1 MMMKSHKPVA
11 KIALSSLTAIALI
24 LVPMPASAQIAVF
37 DSTNYSQNLLQAAR
51 ALEQINHQ
59 VQSLQNEATMLENMG
74 RNLKTFDFPQ
84 LQQIT
89 SALQKID
96 DLMNAGQA
104 IGFKAGGVDA
114 SFSTMFPKAIADVL
128 ATDRRVADAKT
139 RLDAA
144 MESFRHSMNVQ
155 AEVVSN
161 IQSDSG
167 LLNDLAARSQSSVG
181 ALQAQ
186 QAANQLLA
194 LSAKQQFQLQD
205 LLAAEFRSQ
214 SIDRASRAQAEAEG
228 RAATTRFLGSGKAYS
243 STHD

>member
-1 MMMKSHKPVA
+1 MKSHAYPAKVA
-11 KIALSSLTAIALI
+11 ITGLTAVALA
-24 LVPMPASAQIAVF
+24 LLPAPASAQMAVF
-37 DSTNYSQNLLQAAR
+37 DSTNYAQNLLQAAR

-84 LQQIT
+84 LQQIN

-96 DLMNAGQA
+96 GLMNAGQA
-104 IGFKAGGVDA
+104 IGFKAGSVDA
-114 SFSTMFPKAIADVL
+114 SFSRMFPSAVARAL
-128 ATDRRVADAKT
+128 TTDQRVSDAKT

-155 AEVVSN
+155 AEVVSD
-161 IQSDSG
+161 IQSDSQ
-167 LLNDLAARSQSSVG
+167 LLSDLAGRSQSAVG

-194 LSAKQQFQLQD
+194 LGAKQQMQLQD
-205 LLAAEFRSQ
+205 LLAAEFRSEA
-214 SIDRASRAQAEAEG
+214 IDRATRAQSKTEA

-243 STHD
+243 STH